1 MVTTRC
7 ECSPRMTGLPMPVV
21 MEMERSPGVP
31 CSVSPSEAPWAVRRV
46 APPTTV
52 AGRVLRRVVVAT
64 GVAVTWTVGRGDA
77 GRESAGGRRR
87 ALLSA
92 CWAAAGGVATATAP
106 NMRKARA

>member
-1 MVTTRC
+1 
-7 ECSPRMTGLPMPVV
+7 MPVV

-46 APPTTV
+46 APPKTV

-64 GVAVTWTVGRGDA
+64 GVAVTWTVGRG
-77 GRESAGGRRR
+77 AGGRVSPRGVLR

-92 CWAAAGGVATATAP
+92 AWEKAGAGATARAP
-106 NMRKARA
+106 RIRVI